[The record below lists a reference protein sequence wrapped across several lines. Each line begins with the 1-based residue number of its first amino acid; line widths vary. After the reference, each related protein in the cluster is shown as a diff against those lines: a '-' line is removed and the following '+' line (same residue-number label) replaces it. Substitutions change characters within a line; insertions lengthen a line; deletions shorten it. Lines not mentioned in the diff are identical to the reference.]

1 MLDCLEEMRTT
12 NPLLNQGLINNLQK
26 ELEQYESQNEEEEE
40 EE

>member
-26 ELEQYESQNEEEEE
+26 ELEQYSQNEEEDEE